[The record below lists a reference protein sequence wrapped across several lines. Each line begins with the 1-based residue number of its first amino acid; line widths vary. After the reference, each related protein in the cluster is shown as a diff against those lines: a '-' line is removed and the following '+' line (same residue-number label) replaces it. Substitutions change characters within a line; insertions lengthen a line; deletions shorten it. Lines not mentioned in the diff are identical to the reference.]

1 MRKLNTE
8 YYTKFESR
16 SYLVSV
22 FTAIFAFVYHFA
34 CLTLFGIL
42 HVKQMFYFNFFS
54 ILLFGVIIVFKL
66 TEKNLFLC
74 YIVSLIEVIFHQIFA
89 IYCIGYESSF
99 HYLIVLIGILPLV
112 IFDVK
117 FIRSVVLS
125 LTATIVFIILS
136 IFSDKFPGVYSIN
149 PTTIKIIKSVNISVS
164 FIIILCVIIMF
175 TAIVHK
181 NEEVLKNT
189 IKRTRGELIKENV
202 KIIRLQ
208 KNAIVRIANLVE
220 NRDSETGQ
228 HVKRTS
234 TFVRIIAEEAFRKG
248 LYKDELNRRDIQYM
262 FNTAPLHDIG
272 KIVVSDTILKK
283 PGKLTDEEFEEM
295 KKHTTEG
302 ERIISEV
309 FFDVS
314 DKNYFKYATE
324 IACYH
329 HEKWD
334 GSGYPKGLKGRD
346 IPISARIMA
355 LADVYD
361 ALVSERC
368 YKKAKTVDEAFDIIK
383 EGIGNHFDPELG
395 KLFIEIRDK
404 ISSVII

>member
-1 MRKLNTE
+1 MHNFVAD
-8 YYTKFESR
+8 YYTKFETR
-16 SYLVSV
+16 THLVSL
-22 FTAIFAFVYHFA
+22 FTAIFALVYHIA
-34 CLTLFGIL
+34 CFMLFGFL
-42 HVKQMFYFNFFS
+42 HVKQMFYFNIVS
-54 ILLFGVIIVFKL
+54 IVLFGLINIFKL
-66 TEKNLFLC
+66 FDKNLFVC
-74 YIVSLIEVIFHQIFA
+74 YIISLFEVILHQIFA
-89 IYCIGYESSF
+89 IYCIGYETSF
-99 HYLIVLIGILPLV
+99 HYLIVIIGILPLV
-112 IFDVK
+112 IFDK
-117 FIRSVVLS
+117 KLIRS
-125 LTATIVFIILS
+125 IILS
-136 IFSDKFPGVYSIN
+136 FIATVIFIFISIFSNKFPGIYCIN
-149 PTTIKIIKSVNISVS
+149 QTAIKIIKAVNISVS
-164 FIIILCVIIMF
+164 FIIILCVIVMF
-175 TAIVHK
+175 TAIVTK
-181 NEEVLKNT
+181 NEEVLKDT
-189 IKRTRGELIKENV
+189 IRGTRSELIKENV

-208 KNAIVRIANLVE
+208 KNTILRIANLVE

-234 TFVRIIAEEAFRKG
+234 TFVRIIADEAFKRG
-248 LYKDELNRRDIQYM
+248 LYKDEFNRRDIQYM

-272 KIVVSDTILKK
+272 KIVVSDIILKK
-283 PGKLTDEEFEEM
+283 PGKLTPEEFDEM

-334 GSGYPKGLKGRD
+334 GTGYPKGLKGRE

-368 YKKAKTVDEAFDIIK
+368 YKKAKTVDEAFEIIEKDI
-383 EGIGNHFDPELG
+383 GTHFDPELG
-395 KLFIEIRDK
+395 KVFIEIKDK
-404 ISSVII
+404 IAAVII